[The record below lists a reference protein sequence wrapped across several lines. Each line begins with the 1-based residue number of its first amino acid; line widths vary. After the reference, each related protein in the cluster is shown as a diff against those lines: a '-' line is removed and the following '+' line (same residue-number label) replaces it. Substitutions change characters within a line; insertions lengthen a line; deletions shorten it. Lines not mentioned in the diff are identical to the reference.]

1 MLLLAIETSCDET
14 SAAVIRD
21 GTALANVVS
30 SQIKLHAEYGGVVP
44 ELATREHLRNFL
56 PVTRGALQAA
66 GVTATDLEAIAA
78 TQGPGLPNALLIGFQ
93 AAEAMAFALR
103 RPFVGIHHHE
113 AHLYSPWVTT
123 DVPAHRARSLPRPAR
138 NEWGEGRGEG
148 QSRNAEGRGMK
159 AEDSAANASSALP
172 HSEFCIRPS
181 AFESTSSPQPS
192 PPLGGGEGVLRA
204 AFDQFEPNVSL
215 IVSGGHTM
223 LIHVR
228 AELDHV
234 VLGSTLDDAAGEC
247 FDKVGKLIGLPYPGG
262 PEMDRLAT
270 EGNPRA
276 YNFPRPLLREAN
288 DDFSF
293 AGLKTS
299 VRYFLQKNP
308 ALLDDGKAIRD
319 LCASVQ
325 AAIVETLVTKTLRA
339 AQRLGVRCV
348 TASGGVT
355 CNSSLRRELAA
366 ACAQNRLTLRLAE
379 RTLCTDNAAMVGILA
394 ERKLLKGVAT
404 TEFDAEI
411 QPGWSLETRP

>member
-1 MLLLAIETSCDET
+1 MLLLALETSCDET

-30 SQIKLHAEYGGVVP
+30 SQIQLHAEYGGVVP

-113 AHLYSPWVTT
+113 AHLYSPWV
-123 DVPAHRARSLPRPAR
+123 S
-138 NEWGEGRGEG
+138 GE
-148 QSRNAEGRGMK
+148 
-159 AEDSAANASSALP
+159 
-172 HSEFCIRPS
+172 
-181 AFESTSSPQPS
+181 
-192 PPLGGGEGVLRA
+192 PPRA

-223 LIHVR
+223 LVHVR

-339 AQRLGVRCV
+339 AKRLGVRCV